1 MQLCQPVARRRVE
14 QPTQILRLRQR
25 RAVRQRPCYGEGAPY
40 NRCVRRRLYKYIPH
54 QHAGP
59 FVQRGEVLFRSLLY
73 FLASEDARAD
83 ELEGTHEYAPVS
95 GLEITDHTQG
105 WKRTVPGSSFRS
117 SVKDPDKLFVFCTSQ
132 AFERD
137 LAVKFGCDACVE
149 ISDTEKF
156 ALRLR
161 GALRPNARVKLN
173 TLRHDPVKYYLTDNP
188 PEAVWAL
195 PDEIIMQKRE
205 AFADE
210 AESTG
215 SRSA

>member
-1 MQLCQPVARRRVE
+1 MIVMDEWIGPNDLVSQNRSSPNVRLSTRLGLQCRSAALPAGRSSARRAANPDPSAPSTPRGATAPV
-14 QPTQILRLRQR
+14 LRR
-25 RAVRQRPCYGEGAPY
+25 RSPY

-95 GLEITDHTQG
+95 GLKITDHTQG

-117 SVKDPDKLFVFCTSQ
+117 SVKDPDKLFCTSQ

-137 LAVKFGCDACVE
+137 LACIIREG
-149 ISDTEKF
+149 
-156 ALRLR
+156 
-161 GALRPNARVKLN
+161 
-173 TLRHDPVKYYLTDNP
+173 
-188 PEAVWAL
+188 
-195 PDEIIMQKRE
+195 PDST
-205 AFADE
+205 
-210 AESTG
+210 AE
-215 SRSA
+215 RA

>member
-1 MQLCQPVARRRVE
+1 M
-14 QPTQILRLRQR
+14 
-25 RAVRQRPCYGEGAPY
+25 
-40 NRCVRRRLYKYIPH
+40 
-54 QHAGP
+54 
-59 FVQRGEVLFRSLLY
+59 
-73 FLASEDARAD
+73 
-83 ELEGTHEYAPVS
+83 
-95 GLEITDHTQG
+95 
-105 WKRTVPGSSFRS
+105 PGSSFRS

-161 GALRPNARVKLN
+161 GALRPNPRVKLN

-210 AESTG
+210 AEYRFARPAVAAHVRAATG
-215 SRSA
+215 AGFDGRQSQDRVQRSRPTSAPHRCGL